1 MKVLGIIPARY
12 ASTRFPGKPLALI
25 CGKPMIEWVYK
36 NAAESALL
44 DDLIVATDDERIKTA
59 VKAFSGRVQMTNP
72 DHLSGT
78 DRCAEVAKQLGSE
91 KAYDIVINIQGDE
104 PLVDAHDIDTLINL
118 LKRPE
123 VQIGTLIYP
132 SENSNDINNLNRIKV
147 LFKNDGKAFRFARQ
161 LPEVRLK
168 FPFYL
173 HRGMYGFKTSTLL
186 EITQLAPSKNELK
199 EKLEQL
205 RWLDHNYTIH
215 LAKVKTAGI
224 GVDVPE
230 DVRIVESLINDK

>member
-12 ASTRFPGKPLALI
+12 ASTRFPGKPLAPI

-36 NAAESALL
+36 NASKSALL
-44 DDLIVATDDERIKTA
+44 DDLIIATDDERIETT
-59 VKAFSGRVQMTNP
+59 VQSFGGQVMMTNP

-78 DRCAEVAKQLGSE
+78 DRCAEVVQQLDGE
-91 KAYDIVINIQGDE
+91 KTYDIVINIQGDE
-104 PLVDAHDIDTLINL
+104 PLIEAADIDQLINL
-118 LKRPE
+118 LKRE
-123 VQIGTLIYP
+123 DVQIGTLIYP
-132 SENSNDINNLNRIKV
+132 TENRADINNTNRVKV

-168 FPFYL
+168 LPFYL

-186 EITQLAPSKNELK
+186 EITQLKPSKNELK

-205 RWLDHNYTIH
+205 RWLDNGYAIH

-230 DVRIVESLINDK
+230 DVQIVEALMAS

>member
-12 ASTRFPGKPLALI
+12 ASNRFPGKPLTPI

-36 NAAESALL
+36 NASKSALL
-44 DDLIVATDDERIKTA
+44 DDLIIATDDERIEAA
-59 VKAFSGRVQMTNP
+59 VKYFGGHVRMTKP
-72 DHLSGT
+72 EHLSGT
-78 DRCAEVAKQLGSE
+78 DRCAEVVQQLEGKKS
-91 KAYDIVINIQGDE
+91 YDIIINIQGDE
-104 PLVDAHDIDTLINL
+104 PLVEAADIDTLINI
-118 LKRPE
+118 LKRAE

-132 SENSNDINNLNRIKV
+132 TENGADINNLNRIKV
-147 LFKNDGKAFRFARQ
+147 LFKKDGKAFRFARE
-161 LPEVRLK
+161 LSEVKLK
-168 FPFYL
+168 PPFYL

-186 EITQLAPSKNELK
+186 EITQLKPSKNELK

-205 RWLDHNYTIH
+205 RWLDHDYAIH

-230 DVRIVESLINDK
+230 DVQIVEALMAS